1 MKVCT
6 SNTSSFIEE
15 NLQKL
20 CDCPYIYGKNYS
32 LYMFILRFIVM
43 QAEESLVWG
52 AKIHLNY
59 CLFERRLYLSKVLSG

>member
-6 SNTSSFIEE
+6 SNTSSCIEE

-20 CDCPYIYGKNYS
+20 CDCPYIFGKNYS

-52 AKIHLNY
+52 AKIHLN
-59 CLFERRLYLSKVLSG
+59 

>member
-6 SNTSSFIEE
+6 STTSSCIEE

-20 CDCPYIYGKNYS
+20 CDCPHIYGKNYS

-43 QAEESLVWG
+43 LLKNRWSVEL
-52 AKIHLNY
+52 KYI
-59 CLFERRLYLSKVLSG
+59 